1 MKTKQG
7 LSCIVATG
15 HLGYSPLHPETFW
28 RGLEQFEPDAV
39 IADSG
44 SCDIGPEPL
53 ASDKAS
59 SSAEWQKH
67 DIEILLLGARQNG
80 IPLII
85 SSASD
90 TGTNNGVDQYA
101 QIVRDL
107 VTEHRLGPLKMGL
120 IKHDMT
126 RSFLRG
132 LLRDGQIIRGLDGFL
147 PLKRR
152 DIERT
157 THFVPVMG
165 VEPIMQCL
173 TEKPDVVIA
182 SRSSD
187 LSPFAAFAMHH
198 GYSADLAYFWGKVLE
213 CGSFV
218 AYPKMVNHS
227 VLGTIYEDKI
237 AVTAIHDEQRVTPLS
252 LRKHSAYERSSL
264 KGEAVAGGFIHIGD
278 MEAEAVD
285 EKTAAA
291 WGARFEPSLTYNV
304 KLEGA
309 GYVGHKAE
317 YLVGIRSQSY
327 IEKLEEV
334 LSNTRRELRNFYQDI
349 HYELYFSWYGING
362 VLGAREPRPRNQAYE
377 VGLLI
382 QVIAPKKELAMEIAK
397 LAGRLLLFT
406 PVLGERGSAGRVQLR
421 NEEASYYGKAY
432 EWTMNHIIEFA
443 SAEEA
448 VAHFPITYETVRPLQ
463 RRNM

>member
-1 MKTKQG
+1 MTKIKEG
-7 LSCIVATG
+7 LSCLVATG

-28 RGLEQFEPDAV
+28 RGLEQFEPRAV

-53 ASDKAS
+53 ASGRAS

-67 DIEILLLGARQNG
+67 DIEILLQGARQNG

-90 TGTNNGVDQYA
+90 TGTNEGVDQYA

-107 VTEHRLGPLKMGL
+107 AAEHRLGPLKMGL

-126 RSFLRG
+126 RDYLRR
-132 LLRDGQIIRGLDGFL
+132 LLREGVIIRGLDGFP

-157 THFVPVMG
+157 TRFVPVMG
-165 VEPIMQCL
+165 VEPIMRCL
-173 TEKPDVVIA
+173 AEEPDVIIT
-182 SRSSD
+182 SRTSD
-187 LSPFAAFAMHH
+187 CCPFAAFAMHH

-227 VLGTIYEDKI
+227 VLGTIHEDRI
-237 AVTAIHDEQRVTPLS
+237 SVTAIHDEQRATPVS
-252 LRKHSAYERSSL
+252 LRKHAAYERSSF
-264 KGEAVAGGFIHIGD
+264 KGEAVAGGFIHIEG
-278 MEAEAVD
+278 MEAEEVD

-291 WGARFEPSLTYNV
+291 WGSRFEPSPTYNV

-317 YLVGIRSQSY
+317 YLVGIRSQSF
-327 IEKLEEV
+327 IQKLDEV
-334 LSNTRRELRNFYQDI
+334 LSHTRKELRSFYEEVP
-349 HYELYFSWYGING
+349 YELYFSRYGMDGI
-362 VLGAREPRPRNQAYE
+362 LGAREPRKRGEIHE
-377 VGLLI
+377 VGLMI
-382 QVIAPKKELAMEIAK
+382 EVTAARKELAMEIAK

-406 PVLGERGSAGRVQLR
+406 PVLSERGSAGRVQLR

-432 EWTMNHIIEFA
+432 EWTINHIIEFA

-448 VAHFPITYETVRPLQ
+448 AVHFPITYETVRPS
-463 RRNM
+463 